1 MERTEILRRQREEI
15 ISRLNAEDGE
25 RTKLLVALM
34 DIDDEMEE
42 MGQRTSQVQLPPMP
56 SRRRIKREWLA

>member
-15 ISRLNAEDGE
+15 MSRLNAEDGE

-42 MGQRTSQVQLPPMP
+42 MGQRAPQVQLPPMP